1 MRNLT
6 MKSLWVAG
14 ALLLGACGGTEASN
28 APGDDPTMGESQ
40 ASLGYDESIHCLV
53 SSSMIRC
60 ANGMYAYAQWSDELG
75 SWYIERN
82 ACGPRGPI
90 VCPL

>member
-1 MRNLT
+1 MRSG
-6 MKSLWVAG
+6 MKKSLWLAG
-14 ALLLGACGGTEASN
+14 ALLLGACGGTEA
-28 APGDDPTMGESQ
+28 PTPPEDTPAVGESQ
-40 ASLGYDESIHCLV
+40 AALGYDESIHCLV

-60 ANGMYAYAQWSDELG
+60 ASGMYAYAQWSDELG

-90 VCPL
+90 ICPL